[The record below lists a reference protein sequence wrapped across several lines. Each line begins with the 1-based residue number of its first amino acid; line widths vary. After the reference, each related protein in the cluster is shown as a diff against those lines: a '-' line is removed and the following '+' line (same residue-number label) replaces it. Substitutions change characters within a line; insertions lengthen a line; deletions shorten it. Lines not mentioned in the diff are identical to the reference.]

1 MPQDY
6 RYINPKGNEIS
17 MSMYK
22 CPVCGELFSTSYK
35 KCPFC
40 EEDDLMASDAHKRNG
55 RHHHRRRN
63 EPRAVGPVLIVI
75 FLLLAALVVFL
86 VAGDSIFGGKD
97 PAGEDEPPV
106 SDVLEGE
113 GISGSAEGEGESGE
127 DEPEKE
133 KIPMLLDQTT
143 AELEVGGRLVLTASE
158 GTGTYTWTSSDESI
172 AIVTEGVVDTL
183 TAGTVTITVT
193 DGETNAVCEITV
205 KAIPM
210 TINKT
215 DVSITVGEKFTLTAE
230 GGTMFTFTSDKES
243 VATVNENGVVTGK
256 GKGKANITVS
266 NGSSTQSCIV
276 RVR

>member
-1 MPQDY
+1 MIVRRPK
-6 RYINPKGNEIS
+6 PKGMENS

-40 EEDDLMASDAHKRNG
+40 EEDDLMASDAHKRGN

-97 PAGEDEPPV
+97 PAGEDQPPV
-106 SDVLEGE
+106 SDVIGGEEGE
-113 GISGSAEGEGESGE
+113 GSAEGSGEGEQE
-127 DEPEKE
+127 EEM
-133 KIPMLLDQTT
+133 IPMILDQTS

-158 GTGTYTWTSSDESI
+158 GTGNYTWTSSDEAV

-193 DGETNAVCEITV
+193 DGETNVVCEITV
-205 KAIPM
+205 KAIPL

-215 DVSITVGEKFTLTAE
+215 DVSISVGEKFTLTAE
-230 GGTMFTFTSDKES
+230 GGTMFTYTSDKES
-243 VATVNENGVVTGK
+243 VATVNENGVVTGT

>member
-1 MPQDY
+1 
-6 RYINPKGNEIS
+6 

-40 EEDDLMASDAHKRNG
+40 EEDDLMASDTHKRSG

-97 PAGEDEPPV
+97 PVGEDEPPV
-106 SDVLEGE
+106 SDVIGGEEGEEGE
-113 GISGSAEGEGESGE
+113 GSGES
-127 DEPEKE
+127 DQTPEVE
-133 KIPMLLDQTT
+133 TVPMVLDQTS

-172 AIVTEGVVDTL
+172 AIVTEGVVDIL
-183 TAGTVTITVT
+183 AAGNVTITVT

-205 KAIPM
+205 KATPLS
-210 TINKT
+210 INKS
-215 DVSITVGEKFTLTAE
+215 DVSISVGEKFTLKAE
-230 GGTMFTFTSDKES
+230 GGTKFTFSSDKES
-243 VATVNENGVVTGK
+243 VATVDENGVVTGK
-256 GKGKANITVS
+256 GSGKANITVS